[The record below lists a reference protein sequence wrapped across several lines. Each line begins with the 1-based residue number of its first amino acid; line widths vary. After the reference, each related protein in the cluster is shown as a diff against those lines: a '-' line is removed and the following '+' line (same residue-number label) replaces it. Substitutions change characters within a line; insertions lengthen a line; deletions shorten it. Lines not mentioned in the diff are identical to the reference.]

1 METKPSNKF
10 NIEQSAAAVR
20 ESLERLRTTQKPGI
34 KSGGT
39 GTKMDVLQAAKDDII
54 KLLADGYTAQQIAE
68 AIKSGN
74 AGFGILP
81 KSITMLA
88 GKPSTPKAPRR
99 KRSNVST
106 TEQHKEPASKSASP
120 STNNAPTN
128 KGGFPID
135 SDEV

>member
-1 METKPSNKF
+1 MATRF
-10 NIEQSAAAVR
+10 DIEKTAAAVR
-20 ESLERLRTTQKPGI
+20 ESLEQLRTTQKPGI
-34 KSGGT
+34 KSSGT
-39 GTKMDVLQAAKDDII
+39 GTKMEVLQAAKDDIM

-68 AIKSGN
+68 AIKAGN

-106 TEQHKEPASKSASP
+106 TEQHKEPASKSASSI
-120 STNNAPTN
+120 STNEPTN
-128 KGGFPID
+128 KGGFVLD